1 MVNETDIRLGDGRTL
16 HVYDAGG
23 QPGSLPVFWHHGTPN
38 LGSPPEPLF
47 QAASELGLRWVS
59 YDRPGYG
66 GSTRRPGRDVASA
79 AGDVAAA
86 AYSLGLDR
94 FAVVGHSGGG
104 PHALACAA
112 LLPDQVVAAV
122 SISGLAPF
130 GADGF
135 DWFAGM
141 GDGSEASL
149 RAALAG
155 RAEKEKYE
163 SSNIDIEPPFTAAD
177 WAALGGDWGWLG
189 GVAMAAA
196 KAGPAALIDDDLAY
210 VGPWGF
216 DPRMIEIPVL
226 LVHGR
231 QDAMV
236 PSSHSS
242 WLARECP
249 AAELRLL
256 PDDGHISVLH
266 HAGDVLA
273 WLHEIARSR

>member
-1 MVNETDIRLGDGRTL
+1 
-16 HVYDAGG
+16 
-23 QPGSLPVFWHHGTPN
+23 
-38 LGSPPEPLF
+38 
-47 QAASELGLRWVS
+47 
-59 YDRPGYG
+59 
-66 GSTRRPGRDVASA
+66 VASA

-216 DPRMIEIPVL
+216 DPRMI
-226 LVHGR
+226 
-231 QDAMV
+231 AMV